1 MNGTRVRP
9 QNRPN
14 LGANRS
20 RVGSPARI
28 CNNEWACFGVS
39 PFGPGYPRALGRVA
53 LLAKADALAAQ
64 RAFPSTLGH
73 PGAGAIHLVNTL

>member
-9 QNRPN
+9 QNRPD

-20 RVGSPARI
+20 RVGHPARV
-28 CNNEWACFGVS
+28 CNDERACFGTS
-39 PFGPGYPRALGRVA
+39 PFGPGYSRALGRVA
-53 LLAKADALAAQ
+53 LLAKADALAAR
-64 RAFPSTLGH
+64 RASPSALGH

>member
-20 RVGSPARI
+20 RVVHPARI
-28 CNNEWACFGVS
+28 CNDEWACFGAS
-39 PFGPGYPRALGRVA
+39 PFGLGYPRALGGVA
-53 LLAKADALAAQ
+53 LLAKADALAAH
-64 RAFPSTLGH
+64 RAFPSALGH
-73 PGAGAIHLVNTL
+73 PSAGAIHFVNTL

>member
-1 MNGTRVRP
+1 MTGTRVRP

-14 LGANRS
+14 LGANHR
-20 RVGSPARI
+20 RVGDPARI
-28 CNNEWACFGVS
+28 CNDEWACFGAS

-64 RAFPSTLGH
+64 RAFPSALGH
-73 PGAGAIHLVNTL
+73 PGAGASHLVNTL